1 MGVGMGAGSAREW
14 EGVEGS
20 GREWEVGAGRGRE
33 GQGGVCHLCDADPLT
48 AEDTAQPKLGHV
60 GAHLPT
66 RLEDADALPLDGIGL
81 HDHLEDKHGLGE
93 TLKTR
98 IDSVRH
104 GRQE

>member
-1 MGVGMGAGSAREW
+1 MGAGSAREW

-33 GQGGVCHLCDADPLT
+33 GQGGGCHLCDADPLT